1 MTFRRLSTGVLF
13 RFAQYD
19 DPWSGTSRE
28 GTLWRKI
35 NNSFYIG
42 SSSRQSR
49 TASTIPIVPCGPR
62 RNWRFGDRM
71 SVPPSA
77 LRPPFDRVHLQHS
90 GTAANQ
96 PAEWG
101 TGEPD
106 RGRDPGSSGLTLFRS
121 SKAEKEECMKTKV
134 VAIAR
139 AVESNDDW
147 KQKAYLAVCEFC
159 NKHAGKE
166 HLAEEIRVFA
176 EAQGVAPLNDAR
188 AWGPILKRA
197 EKNGVI
203 KNVGYA
209 PTKSSNGGPKVF

>member
-1 MTFRRLSTGVLF
+1 MTSNDFSKVEHRRSL
-13 RFAQYD
+13 
-19 DPWSGTSRE
+19 P
-28 GTLWRKI
+28 
-35 NNSFYIG
+35 
-42 SSSRQSR
+42 
-49 TASTIPIVPCGPR
+49 
-62 RNWRFGDRM
+62 
-71 SVPPSA
+71 
-77 LRPPFDRVHLQHS
+77 LR
-90 GTAANQ
+90 
-96 PAEWG
+96 
-101 TGEPD
+101 
-106 RGRDPGSSGLTLFRS
+106 LTLFRS

-188 AWGPILKRA
+188 AWEPILKRA

-209 PTKSSNGGPKVF
+209 PTKSSNGSPKVLWRMIGADT